1 MAAFGPPFFVASS
14 APERNQNGSTSR
26 RNGLPS
32 TLRRSGKK
40 GAFWHR
46 FCGIISQ
53 KEPKNGQ
60 KRAKIGQFQLLIS

>member
-14 APERNQNGSTSR
+14 AQERNQDGSIPR
-26 RNGLPS
+26 LNGLPS

-46 FCGIISQ
+46 FCGIISP
-53 KEPKNGQ
+53 KRPKNGQ
-60 KRAKIGQFQLLIS
+60 RGAKIGQFQLLIS